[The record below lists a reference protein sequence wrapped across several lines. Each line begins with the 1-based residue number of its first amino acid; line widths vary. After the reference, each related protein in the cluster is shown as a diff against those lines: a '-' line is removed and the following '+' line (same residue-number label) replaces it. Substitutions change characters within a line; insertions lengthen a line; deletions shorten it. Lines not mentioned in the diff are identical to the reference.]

1 MKKETSKKEPVYVAF
16 STQKGGA
23 GKTALTVLMAS
34 WLHYEKGYDVAVID
48 CDFPQLSIHNMR
60 ERDLALA
67 LGDEFYKGMIYELFT
82 RLGKKAYPVVG
93 SSTGNAIDD
102 AEKIMEESETGFDI
116 VFFDLPGTM
125 NNEEL
130 IHTLAH
136 MDYIIAPIVADRV
149 ELESTLDYLIA
160 VKDNIVATGKSN
172 IKGVHLFWN
181 KVDGREKSELYEV
194 YEGVINELG
203 FPILKTFLPN
213 SVRFR
218 HEQNIEHKPLF
229 RSTLFPADRALEKGS
244 NLDALINELLKILK
258 LNPHE

>member
-1 MKKETSKKEPVYVAF
+1 MKKEPIYVAF

-60 ERDLALA
+60 ERDLASA
-67 LGDEFYKGMIYELFT
+67 LEDEFYKGMIYELFT
-82 RLGKKAYPVVG
+82 RLGKKAYPVVS
-93 SSTGNAIDD
+93 SSTGSAIDD
-102 AEKIMEESETGFDI
+102 AERVTEESETGFDFI
-116 VFFDLPGTM
+116 FFDLPGTL
-125 NNEEL
+125 NNAEL
-130 IHTLAH
+130 IPTLAH

-149 ELESTLDYLIA
+149 ELESTLDYLI
-160 VKDNIVATGKSN
+160 VVRDNIVASGKSN

-218 HEQNIEHKPLF
+218 REQNIEHKPLF

-244 NLDALINELLKILK
+244 NLNELIEELLEILK
-258 LNPHE
+258 VSRHE